1 MNKRQDVVW
10 GAESL
15 QFSIGALS
23 GYLNAVVDDAVQD
36 ASPTI
41 DAEILDDAYL
51 SRPPV
56 EGVGGAHF
64 DAEFAFC
71 SFARPHVNSYASLFE
86 VLFNPDGLKELS
98 SFLPPSSLGSF

>member
-1 MNKRQDVVW
+1 VKKRQDIFW
-10 GAESL
+10 GTESL
-15 QFSIGALS
+15 RFSVGALS

-36 ASPTI
+36 AGSAK
-41 DAEILDDAYL
+41 DAEILDNAYL

-71 SFARPHVNSYASLFE
+71 SSASSHVDSYASLFE
-86 VLFNPDGLKELS
+86 VLFNSDGLKKPS
-98 SFLPPSSLGSF
+98 SFLYPLSLGGF